1 MNQTADCSQAPNL
14 WSIAEI
20 ERDTGLGKDTLRIWE
35 RRYGFP
41 TPLRD
46 ARGDRM
52 YDQPQLQ
59 RLIRIKQLLD
69 SGHRP
74 GKVVP
79 LSLPVLE
86 AMLQA
91 SCAPADQSDASADL
105 DDWLN
110 LLEQGQPAQLRTA
123 LQQQLQQLGL
133 AQAIEQLLVPLGQ
146 RIGQAWLADQLS
158 IHQEHLFSETLQS
171 VLREAIVNLDASATG
186 DSAIR
191 PPRVLLTSLQ
201 QEQHQLGLLMAEC
214 YFALARC
221 ERVALGPRL
230 PASEI
235 LVAVEHFQVDIVA
248 LSISLHASVRESAEQ
263 LALLRQQ
270 LPPAV
275 ELWVGGAWVGANQ
288 RRLPK
293 SVLAVINEAQVNAGL
308 ARWRAA
314 HG

>member
-110 LLEQGQPAQLRTA
+110 LLEQGQPAQLRSA
-123 LQQQLQQLGL
+123 LQQPLQQVPEALTRWPLTLSADGL
-133 AQAIEQLLVPLGQ
+133 TLTYGFDTQKDDTGIAELL
-146 RIGQAWLADQLS
+146 A
-158 IHQEHLFSETLQS
+158 
-171 VLREAIVNLDASATG
+171 
-186 DSAIR
+186 
-191 PPRVLLTSLQ
+191 
-201 QEQHQLGLLMAEC
+201 
-214 YFALARC
+214 
-221 ERVALGPRL
+221 ALGTEGIHFKDLRSSESSLEEIFVGLVNAPQAT
-230 PASEI
+230 PASTK
-235 LVAVEHFQVDIVA
+235 VAA
-248 LSISLHASVRESAEQ
+248 
-263 LALLRQQ
+263 
-270 LPPAV
+270 
-275 ELWVGGAWVGANQ
+275 
-288 RRLPK
+288 
-293 SVLAVINEAQVNAGL
+293 
-308 ARWRAA
+308 
-314 HG
+314 